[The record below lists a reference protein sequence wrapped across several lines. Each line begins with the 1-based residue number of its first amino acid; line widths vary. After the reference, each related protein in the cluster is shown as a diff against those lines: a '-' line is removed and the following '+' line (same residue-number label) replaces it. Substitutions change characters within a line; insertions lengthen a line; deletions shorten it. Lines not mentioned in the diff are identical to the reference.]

1 MCALESM
8 LVFITNAGIYYLRYC
23 WYLLPLRFVG
33 IYVFTTFVGIYYLCW
48 YLLPL
53 VVFTTFGIYYHVGIY
68 FQYYF
73 HT

>member
-1 MCALESM
+1 M
-8 LVFITNAGIYYLRYC
+8 LVFITNAGIYYLLYC
-23 WYLLPLRFVG
+23 WYLLPLH
-33 IYVFTTFVGIYYLCW
+33 FVGIYYLCW

-53 VVFTTFGIYYHVGIY
+53 VVFATFGIYYHVGIH